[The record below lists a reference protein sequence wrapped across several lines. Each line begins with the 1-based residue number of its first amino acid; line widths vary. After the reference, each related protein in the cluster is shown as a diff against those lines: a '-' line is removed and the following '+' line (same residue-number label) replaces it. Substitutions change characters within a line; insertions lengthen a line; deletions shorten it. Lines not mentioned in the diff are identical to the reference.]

1 MLYAILFVSGAAVL
15 ALELIASRILTP
27 YFGVSLYIWTG
38 ILSITLI
45 ALALGY
51 WAGGRLAAE
60 RAGRAPRAERLAM
73 LFALMPALAAL
84 AVIGACLVYPYLFPS
99 LGMRDLVLGAFL
111 ACVVLLFVPLAA
123 ASAMNP
129 LLVAIVLARGGA
141 RTGDAGAGKV
151 FFVSTTGSVAGV
163 LVTAFTLIPYV
174 SNFSAALIV
183 ALVLAL
189 LSLAAT
195 AFAPV
200 PLAGRGPLGVV
211 AGAAALISAVLL
223 WQAEAYTARMWPAA
237 YGGTSWRIE
246 AAYRSLFG
254 TVKVLRSEP
263 NRNTGHFARIYFQD
277 GLVQNT
283 VDSDGRSLSFYTYA
297 LEALA
302 YAYRPQLKSAL
313 VLGLGAGI
321 VPMRLAGRGVAVEV
335 VEIDPAS
342 LAAARHVFGY
352 DPARARVHLADART
366 YLRGCSGRYDVVV
379 VDLFHGDGTPDYLI
393 TRDFFRDL
401 KGCLATGGVAVFNTF
416 ADLDRPAAYA
426 HLLAT
431 LRAELPYIALLR
443 PEWPG
448 VTHIN
453 SFLVASADPL
463 AAPQPAR
470 VANVP
475 LRHERD
481 LARMLERPQPLS
493 RKLLEHGE
501 IVTDAR
507 SATAHDIAQSQI
519 TYRRSILQSLPAAF
533 LVN

>member
-1 MLYAILFVSGAAVL
+1 
-15 ALELIASRILTP
+15 
-27 YFGVSLYIWTG
+27 
-38 ILSITLI
+38 
-45 ALALGY
+45 
-51 WAGGRLAAE
+51 
-60 RAGRAPRAERLAM
+60 M

-283 VDSDGRSLSFYTYA
+283 VDSDGR
-297 LEALA
+297 
-302 YAYRPQLKSAL
+302 
-313 VLGLGAGI
+313 
-321 VPMRLAGRGVAVEV
+321 
-335 VEIDPAS
+335 
-342 LAAARHVFGY
+342 
-352 DPARARVHLADART
+352 
-366 YLRGCSGRYDVVV
+366 
-379 VDLFHGDGTPDYLI
+379 
-393 TRDFFRDL
+393 
-401 KGCLATGGVAVFNTF
+401 
-416 ADLDRPAAYA
+416 
-426 HLLAT
+426 
-431 LRAELPYIALLR
+431 
-443 PEWPG
+443 
-448 VTHIN
+448 
-453 SFLVASADPL
+453 
-463 AAPQPAR
+463 
-470 VANVP
+470 
-475 LRHERD
+475 
-481 LARMLERPQPLS
+481 
-493 RKLLEHGE
+493 
-501 IVTDAR
+501 
-507 SATAHDIAQSQI
+507 
-519 TYRRSILQSLPAAF
+519 
-533 LVN
+533 